1 LEYQVAA
8 VYTGSGEAYSSKVRL
23 YASDLE
29 AAALAGLKISVAD
42 SAIRIIGAQTGDVVT
57 LATVDGRIIS
67 SARVRDTY
75 VYELSTSELLPGI
88 YLLQVADR
96 SLKLW
101 VE

>member
-1 LEYQVAA
+1 
-8 VYTGSGEAYSSKVRL
+8 
-23 YASDLE
+23 
-29 AAALAGLKISVAD
+29 
-42 SAIRIIGAQTGDVVT
+42 
-57 LATVDGRIIS
+57 
-67 SARVRDTY
+67 VRDTY